1 MLQSARM
8 SVLAT
13 GIDMIEI
20 ERVAAVLARHP
31 ERFVARVF
39 TPGEARHCRGRVPE
53 LAVRFSA
60 KEAVMKALGTG
71 VRGIGWRE
79 IEILPNM
86 RGKPLVLLHGNA
98 ARRAEALGLRG
109 LDVSMSHSRDYALAL
124 AVGTMDGLPASEDA
138 PRPWL
143 LDLALP
149 VPTFRRRIRQP

>member
-1 MLQSARM
+1 M

-13 GIDMIEI
+13 GIDVIEI

-31 ERFVARVF
+31 ERFVERVF

-53 LAVRFSA
+53 LAVRFAA

-79 IEILPNM
+79 IEILPNL

-98 ARRAEALGLRG
+98 ALRGEALGLRG

-124 AVGTMDGLPASEDA
+124 AVGMIDGLPAGEDA

-143 LDLALP
+143 LDLSLP
-149 VPTFRRRIRQP
+149 IPTYRRRQAKR